1 MQFPMFEYLR
11 TSIYTYRESKG
22 LQTSNLLET
31 GIVTALSAGMA
42 GSVAAVVTTPIDVV
56 KTRIMLSAGGESEE
70 AKQAKRTATR
80 EVNTQKGDVERLKQT
95 SKASNQGALA
105 IAKEISRS
113 EGVRGLFRGGSL
125 RGLWT
130 ALGSGLYLGAYECG
144 RRYLE
149 GRREEGRRKE
159 GQHGIVFYDEH

>member
-1 MQFPMFEYLR
+1 MFEYLR

-22 LQTSNLLET
+22 LQTGNLLET
-31 GIVTALSAGMA
+31 GLVTALSAGMA

-56 KTRIMLSAGGESEE
+56 KTRIMLSAGAASEE
-70 AKQAKRTATR
+70 AEQAGQTAMKGVNAQKR
-80 EVNTQKGDVERLKQT
+80 DVERLKQT
-95 SKASNQGALA
+95 SKASTQGALA
-105 IAKEISRS
+105 IAKEILRS
-113 EGVRGLFRGGSL
+113 EGVRGLFRGGAL

-149 GRREEGRRKE
+149 EQRAEDRQGK
-159 GQHGIVFYDEH
+159 VFFDEQ